1 MSNLARTSLVF
12 GMAAL
17 GGLFFV
23 GMIYVASLFIA
34 RDPKQIHGA
43 MIVAM
48 VFWLALG
55 AIYSLLL
62 YREVRRIAATRR
74 DKYPSL

>member
-1 MSNLARTSLVF
+1 
-12 GMAAL
+12 MAAL

-43 MIVAM
+43 
-48 VFWLALG
+48 
-55 AIYSLLL
+55 YLLNPGL
-62 YREVRRIAATRR
+62 LRLRGIFGSELSVRR
-74 DKYPSL
+74 